1 MLAIVNAP
9 NSKTTVEH
17 QEVSEPSPLPYEA
30 IVEVRAASINRG
42 ELRLLATRPDGWRPG
57 QDVSGVV
64 VKPAADGSGPKVG
77 ARVVAWVDQA
87 GWAQRVAAS
96 TNRVAE
102 LPEAVS
108 FEAAATLPIAGM
120 TALRALR
127 LGGQL
132 LGRRV
137 LVSGA
142 AGGVGRFA
150 VELASGNG
158 ASVTGVA
165 ASPERAKGLKDLG
178 ASEVVTDIKEAR
190 GPFDLILES
199 VGGPSLSAAVN
210 LVAADGVIVIYGN
223 SSGQPSSLGFTDFTG
238 RPVRLH
244 AFYVYRSGEPPSF
257 GSDLALL
264 VSLIARSR
272 LHPEIGFKGSW
283 RSPQPAFEA
292 LRDRKVNGKAVLTF
306 D

>member
-17 QEVSEPSPLPYEA
+17 REVPEPSPLPHEA

-42 ELRLLATRPDGWRPG
+42 ELRLLATRADGWRPG

-64 VKPAADGSGPKVG
+64 VKQAADGSGPKAG

-87 GWAQRVAAS
+87 GWAERVAAP

-102 LPEAVS
+102 LPDSVS
-108 FEAAATLPIAGM
+108 HEAAATLPVAGM

-137 LVSGA
+137 LITGA

-150 VELASGNG
+150 VELAARSG
-158 ASVTGVA
+158 AIVSGVA
-165 ASPERAKGLKDLG
+165 ASPERAKGLKELG
-178 ASEVVTDIKEAR
+178 ASEVVNDIKEVS

-210 LVAADGVIVIYGN
+210 LVTADGVIVIYGS
-223 SSGQPSSLGFTDFTG
+223 SSGQPSTLGFGDFTG
-238 RPVRLH
+238 RPARLH
-244 AFYVYRSGEPPSF
+244 AFFVYRSGEPPTF

-264 VSLIARSR
+264 VSLIARSQ

-292 LRDRKVNGKAVLTF
+292 LRDRQVNGKAVLTI

>member
-17 QEVSEPSPLPYEA
+17 REVPEPSPLPYEA
-30 IVEVRAASINRG
+30 IVEVRAAAINRG

-57 QDVSGVV
+57 QDVSGVI
-64 VKPAADGSGPKVG
+64 VKPAADGSGP
-77 ARVVAWVDQA
+77 
-87 GWAQRVAAS
+87 

-132 LGRRV
+132 LGRRA
-137 LVSGA
+137 LITGA

-150 VELASGNG
+150 VELAARNG

-178 ASEVVTDIKEAR
+178 ASEVAHDIKQAS

-199 VGGPSLSAAVN
+199 AGGPSLARMTSTCGSSRRRIDRSA
-210 LVAADGVIVIYGN
+210 G
-223 SSGQPSSLGFTDFTG
+223 S
-238 RPVRLH
+238 
-244 AFYVYRSGEPPSF
+244 
-257 GSDLALL
+257 SDLQTGQLGETNITS
-264 VSLIARSR
+264 VSMPRGCGAPIWSASPATVATSSRGDGSPTLRPLASVSAPTGWSRS
-272 LHPEIGFKGSW
+272 
-283 RSPQPAFEA
+283 
-292 LRDRKVNGKAVLTF
+292 
-306 D
+306 